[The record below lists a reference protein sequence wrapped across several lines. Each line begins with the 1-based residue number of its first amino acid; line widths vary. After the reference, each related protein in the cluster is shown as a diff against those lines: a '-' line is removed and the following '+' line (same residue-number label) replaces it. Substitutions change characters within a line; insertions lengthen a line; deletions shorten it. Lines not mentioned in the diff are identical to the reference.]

1 MHLGVCRSELEI
13 GANELTFDHRG
24 GRGTVA
30 GDEKRAGEEGN
41 EAETGKHARRVFDVS
56 RRVK

>member
-1 MHLGVCRSELEI
+1 MHLGACRSELEI
-13 GANELTFDHRG
+13 GAIKLTFDHRR
-24 GRGTVA
+24 GRGTIA
-30 GDEKRAGEEGN
+30 GDEKRAGEEGD